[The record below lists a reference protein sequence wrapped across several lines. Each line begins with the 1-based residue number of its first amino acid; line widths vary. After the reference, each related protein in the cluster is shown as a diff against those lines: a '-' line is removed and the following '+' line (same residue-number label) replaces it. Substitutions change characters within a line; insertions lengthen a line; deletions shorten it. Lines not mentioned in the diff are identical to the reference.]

1 MENNISE
8 SKKRKQHELNEL
20 TSSIS
25 NLENMMES
33 IPKFEQKDEV
43 EKNLKEALPR
53 VGTIDFKTIKEN
65 SYNEAEKM
73 INSIIEYYIEPN
85 MHDSHIINSFRESDR
100 LTIGELLI
108 DMKTSEHIMMKV
120 SEAIDTGDINPRL
133 LESYTKMQ
141 DSKMNIIK
149 HLKQVE
155 LVIRTNYM
163 KFQSEHSEKMLEL
176 EDKNSNS
183 YYIES
188 GNTSNNGIPKQL
200 TMQSVDNENELTITS
215 EKTTIRAK
223 PRAFAQKM
231 HQILANK
238 SRLQNAEEIEEKTEI
253 IEEDIDIDD
262 DLNED

>member
-1 MENNISE
+1 MDNNNTSNIKN
-8 SKKRKQHELNEL
+8 KKQKELEGL

-33 IPKFEQKDEV
+33 MPKFEQKEEV
-43 EKNLKEALPR
+43 EKNLKEAIPR
-53 VGTIDFKTIKEN
+53 VGTLDFKAIKDS
-65 SYNEAEKM
+65 SYAEAEKM
-73 INSIIEYYIEPN
+73 INSIIEYYIEPD

-120 SEAIDTGDINPRL
+120 SEAIDTGDINSRL

-163 KFQSEHSEKMLEL
+163 KFQSEHTEKMMEL
-176 EDKNSNS
+176 ENKNPDNA
-183 YYIES
+183 YLIE
-188 GNTSNNGIPKQL
+188 NGLTPKQL
-200 TMQSVDNENELTITS
+200 PMNSGNGENEVTITS

-231 HQILANK
+231 HQILASKTRMVNG
-238 SRLQNAEEIEEKTEI
+238 QENDEESQETEI
-253 IEEDIDIDD
+253 LEDDSDLLDD
-262 DLNED
+262 DE

>member
-1 MENNISE
+1 MEKNTE
-8 SKKRKQHELNEL
+8 AKKKKQHELNEL

-33 IPKFEQKDEV
+33 MPKFEQKEEI

-53 VGTIDFKTIKEN
+53 VGTIDFKAIKDS
-65 SYNEAEKM
+65 SYSEAEKM
-73 INSIIEYYIEPN
+73 INSIIEYYIEPE
-85 MHDSHIINSFRESDR
+85 MHNSHIINSFRESDR

-176 EDKNSNS
+176 ENKDPNNA
-183 YYIES
+183 YLIE
-188 GNTSNNGIPKQL
+188 NGTTPKQL
-200 TMQSVDNENELTITS
+200 TMNTNNGNEVTITS

-231 HQILANK
+231 HQILASKTRMMNG
-238 SRLQNAEEIEEKTEI
+238 QEIEIDNENEENEPEF
-253 IEEDIDIDD
+253 IEDD
-262 DLNED
+262 DEE